1 MDKNKILDYH
11 LVKKKIIR
19 ISLQIIEANSIDD
32 EIIIAGI
39 ENNGYL
45 IAKKICNEIKKI
57 SDKKIQ
63 LCSIKIDKKN
73 PRKEINVSLVEE
85 QYENK
90 SVVIVDD
97 VLNSGSTL
105 MYALKYFLDT
115 KLKKLKTAVLVDR
128 NHKKYPIK
136 ADYKGLSLSTSIQ
149 NHVEVSINDNEINA
163 YLV

>member
-73 PRKEINVSLVEE
+73 PRKEITVSLVEE

-105 MYALKYFLDT
+105 MYAVKYFLDT

>member
-19 ISLQIIEANSIDD
+19 ISLQIIESNSIDD

-63 LCSIKIDKKN
+63 LCSVKIDKKN
-73 PRKEINVSLVEE
+73 PRKEITVSLVEE
-85 QYENK
+85 QYKNK

-105 MYALKYFLDT
+105 MYAVKYFLET

-149 NHVEVSINDNEINA
+149 NHVEVLINDNEINA

>member
-11 LVKKKIIR
+11 LVKKKIRR
-19 ISLQIIEANSIDD
+19 ISLQIIESNSIDD

-73 PRKEINVSLVEE
+73 PRKETIVSLVEE
-85 QYENK
+85 QYKNK

-105 MYALKYFLDT
+105 MYAVKYFLDT

-149 NHVEVSINDNEINA
+149 NHVEVSINDNEINV

>member
-11 LVKKKIIR
+11 LVKKKIRR
-19 ISLQIIEANSIDD
+19 ISLQIIESNSIDD

-39 ENNGYL
+39 ENNGYI

-73 PRKEINVSLVEE
+73 PRKEITVSLVEE
-85 QYENK
+85 QYKNK

-105 MYALKYFLDT
+105 MYAVKYFLET

-136 ADYKGLSLSTSIQ
+136 VDYKGLSLSTSIQ

>member
-11 LVKKKIIR
+11 LVKKKIRR
-19 ISLQIIEANSIDD
+19 ISLQIIESNSIDD

-73 PRKEINVSLVEE
+73 PRKEITVSLFKE

-105 MYALKYFLDT
+105 MYAVKYFLDT

>member
-1 MDKNKILDYH
+1 MMK
-11 LVKKKIIR
+11 
-19 ISLQIIEANSIDD
+19 
-32 EIIIAGI
+32 IIAGI
-39 ENNGYL
+39 ENNGYI
-45 IAKKICNEIKKI
+45 IAKKVCDEIKNI
-57 SDKKIQ
+57 SEKKIQ

-73 PRKEINVSLVEE
+73 QRKEITVSLVEE
-85 QYENK
+85 KYKNK

-105 MYALKYFLDT
+105 MYAVKYFLNT

-128 NHKKYPIK
+128 NHKKYPVK

-149 NHVEVSINDNEINA
+149 NHVEVSIDDNEINA

>member
-1 MDKNKILDYH
+1 MC
-11 LVKKKIIR
+11 IR
-19 ISLQIIEANSIDD
+19 D
-32 EIIIAGI
+32 
-39 ENNGYL
+39 
-45 IAKKICNEIKKI
+45 
-57 SDKKIQ
+57 
-63 LCSIKIDKKN
+63 
-73 PRKEINVSLVEE
+73 R
-85 QYENK
+85 

-105 MYALKYFLDT
+105 MYAVKYFLDT

>member
-63 LCSIKIDKKN
+63 LCSVKIDKKN
-73 PRKEINVSLVEE
+73 PRKEITVSLVEE
-85 QYENK
+85 QYKNK

-105 MYALKYFLDT
+105 MYAVKYFLDT

>member
-11 LVKKKIIR
+11 LVKKKIRR
-19 ISLQIIEANSIDD
+19 ISLQIIESNSIDD
-32 EIIIAGI
+32 EIIIVGI

-73 PRKEINVSLVEE
+73 PRKEITVSLVEE

-105 MYALKYFLDT
+105 MYAVKYFLDT

-149 NHVEVSINDNEINA
+149 NHVEVSIDENEINA

>member
-11 LVKKKIIR
+11 LVKKKIRR
-19 ISLQIIEANSIDD
+19 ISLQIIESNSIED

-39 ENNGYL
+39 ENNGYI

-73 PRKEINVSLVEE
+73 PIKEITVSLVEE

-105 MYALKYFLDT
+105 MYAVKYFLDT
-115 KLKKLKTAVLVDR
+115 KLNKLKTAVLVDR

>member
-73 PRKEINVSLVEE
+73 PRKEITVSLVEE

-105 MYALKYFLDT
+105 MYAVKYFLDT

-149 NHVEVSINDNEINA
+149 NHVEVSIDDNEINA

>member
-1 MDKNKILDYH
+1 MDKNKILDYQ
-11 LVKKKIIR
+11 LIKKKIVR
-19 ISLQIIEANSIDD
+19 ISLQIIEANSTDD

-39 ENNGYL
+39 ENNGFI
-45 IAKKICNEIKKI
+45 IAQKICDELKKI
-57 SDKKIQ
+57 SEKKIR

-73 PRKEINVSLVEE
+73 PRKEITVSLVKE

-105 MYALKYFLDT
+105 MYAVKYFLET

-149 NHVEVSINDNEINA
+149 NHVEVSIDDNEINA

>member
-1 MDKNKILDYH
+1 MDKNKILDYQ

-19 ISLQIIEANSIDD
+19 ISLQIIEANSNDD
-32 EIIIAGI
+32 EIIVAGI
-39 ENNGYL
+39 ENNGYI
-45 IAKKICNEIKKI
+45 IAKKICDEIKKI

-73 PRKEINVSLVEE
+73 PRKVITVSLFEE
-85 QYENK
+85 QYKDK

-105 MYALKYFLDT
+105 MYAVKYFLDT

-128 NHKKYPIK
+128 NHKKYPVK

-149 NHVEVSINDNEINA
+149 NHVEVSIDDNEINA

>member
-1 MDKNKILDYH
+1 MDKKKILDYQ
-11 LVKKKIIR
+11 LVKKKITR

-39 ENNGYL
+39 ENNGYI

-73 PRKEINVSLVEE
+73 PRKEITVSLVQE

-105 MYALKYFLDT
+105 MYAVKYFLDT

-149 NHVEVSINDNEINA
+149 NHVKVSIDDNEINA

>member
-11 LVKKKIIR
+11 LVKKKIRR
-19 ISLQIIEANSIDD
+19 ISLQIIESNSIDD

-39 ENNGYL
+39 ENNGYI

-57 SDKKIQ
+57 SEKKIQ
-63 LCSIKIDKKN
+63 LCCIKIDKKN
-73 PRKEINVSLVEE
+73 PRKEITVSLVEE

-105 MYALKYFLDT
+105 MYAVKYFLDT